1 MCIKR
6 PWSGGLFDFLD
17 RGGERASNYR
27 HDGDSNTGLAG
38 DHFESDF
45 SRCDIRNQFR
55 TDVVMKVVIDWSI
68 GLVLTSARIILRR
81 LPNHGPSV
89 PLGVQ
94 GRESTVV
101 DGGLSEPPKVTVT
114 FESEVASVAKLVV
127 AYRLHG
133 VPANGRAPL
142 HAPQDSGPRFG
153 PDEAANLQ
161 VMMPVLIKHGLL
173 HRWPE

>member
-1 MCIKR
+1 
-6 PWSGGLFDFLD
+6 
-17 RGGERASNYR
+17 
-27 HDGDSNTGLAG
+27 
-38 DHFESDF
+38 
-45 SRCDIRNQFR
+45 
-55 TDVVMKVVIDWSI
+55 MKVVIDWSI

-114 FESEVASVAKLVV
+114 FESEGASVAKLVV